1 MLAGAARGARRSGPR
16 GPRRGEGPRG
26 RGSEGAGA
34 RPFPAPRGPRS
45 PFPKS
50 SYSFGVPSAALRA
63 RVPGRNGRA
72 GRQRASRCGGRGG
85 ESHTPAP
92 PGAQARAHTSH
103 VEHTLR
109 RTERRVGHARGRPL
123 ETAAAYG
130 EHHAGTAPRAA
141 RAEPSEDPA
150 APRPARV
157 RGGALVSARSPLQAS
172 RTEPLELAPR
182 SPGVPPRPTARE
194 DPAAQSCQQRVAV
207 AAPSPPRP
215 RLPGPAREAV
225 ARNQP
230 RTALPASPL
239 QPRKSWCV
247 WLGGAGRHSDS
258 CRHKSLCSPG
268 SPQRGPVAPGS

>member
-1 MLAGAARGARRSGPR
+1 MGGRAASARRAAEGGAAS
-16 GPRRGEGPRG
+16 
-26 RGSEGAGA
+26 
-34 RPFPAPRGPRS
+34 
-45 PFPKS
+45 
-50 SYSFGVPSAALRA
+50 L
-63 RVPGRNGRA
+63 
-72 GRQRASRCGGRGG
+72 
-85 ESHTPAP
+85 TPAP

-123 ETAAAYG
+123 ETAAACG
-130 EHHAGTAPRAA
+130 EHHASTAPRAA

-194 DPAAQSCQQRVAV
+194 DPAAWSCQQRVAV

-215 RLPGPAREAV
+215 RLPGPARKAV